1 MGGEEDNPEARS
13 SQKNSEG
20 DIKILGR
27 TISEWAES
35 PAPDRAMIADHIYW
49 TWYGKTYPKP
59 APQKQD
65 VPGNE
70 PIQEKAETPSK
81 RWWIESPQEL
91 QADEPGYLC
100 ETCRHIDFKYLIN
113 SPIEQVLE
121 EIQVN
126 SLAHILEHEKCAFCR
141 LVASTIRKVAEGREI
156 DTTVAEEPVM
166 CTMRTLPIETDTRG
180 PRQMLLFTVPTPDGI
195 HGLSYIYSLTP
206 KDETSVSAVNGHK
219 SVTIPRIKYDLVKK
233 WYLDCHNGNCGSNP
247 SKSCGREMPR
257 SFRLIDVDSD
267 CIVHSIQKPRY
278 VALSY
283 VWGAARALRN
293 MKDTRKDLE
302 VKGSLLERAKELPNT
317 IKDAISL
324 TRKLGEQYLWV
335 DSLCVIQDDPDDQ
348 AQQIA
353 AMDLIYSSAI
363 LTIAAASGDTAD
375 AHLAGMPSNPREFHQ
390 HIEEMQGISLAN
402 RPSDFAQ
409 AIDKSVWNSRAWTLQ
424 ERLLS
429 PRILFVG
436 KQRCFF
442 SCQHRQDVFIESDD
456 VVESG
461 LDRKYMPTVFKD
473 YAPMMMFSSGS
484 VNISSYRRVVEAYT
498 SRQLSFAS
506 DMLNAFEGIATG
518 FRPLFRSDFVF
529 GLPRSEL
536 DSQLLWQPS
545 GPSTRRRDLVTG
557 QPLFPSWT
565 WAGWVGPVKCNID
578 ENLSRIEW
586 IERDGQPFSGKDFRY
601 PKGANQDVTRREQ
614 YRAQWKGAL
623 EDGVPYY
630 WERDN
635 PRLWFF
641 HPTAPEEQRILG
653 PNLKSTTNHLV
664 FEAETTEFNP
674 DTIDDNHYWP
684 MCLYNHKCT
693 KDKHIMCPLGLASSP
708 GKVGGYVMVPAEIS
722 TTLKRDSKDSPYAL
736 VMISRCKLDD
746 QKSRGEGNPDLL
758 VDSEATTMEEQCFP
772 DRPHIDTGGGPF
784 DQQRYDGEKPWC
796 MYNIMLVEW
805 INDVAYRLGVGKMHI
820 DAWAQ
825 AEATRKIITLG

>member
-1 MGGEEDNPEARS
+1 MGGEEGNSEAES
-13 SQKNSEG
+13 SPKNDEG

-27 TISEWAES
+27 TIPEWAAS

-49 TWYGKTYPKP
+49 TWYGKTYPKA

-65 VPGNE
+65 VPGE
-70 PIQEKAETPSK
+70 KPIKEKTETPSK
-81 RWWIESPQEL
+81 RWWIESPQQF
-91 QADEPGYLC
+91 QADEPDYLC

-113 SPIEQVLE
+113 SPLLQALE
-121 EIQVN
+121 EIPLS
-126 SLAHILEHEKCAFCR
+126 SLTRVLENENCAFCR
-141 LVASTIRKVAEGREI
+141 LVAFTIRAGVGGCEI
-156 DTTVAEEPVM
+156 DTTVDEKPVM
-166 CTMRTLPIETDTRG
+166 CSMRTLPIESDTKG
-180 PRQMLLFTVPTPDGI
+180 PRQLLLSGLPTPNKIDGPRM
-195 HGLSYIYSLTP
+195 IYCLNP
-206 KDETSVSAVNGHK
+206 KDEPSVSEVNGHK
-219 SVTIPRIKYDLVKK
+219 SLTVPHIKIDLVKK
-233 WYLDCHNGNCGSNP
+233 WYNDCNDGNCGLNP
-247 SKSCGREMPR
+247 SKSYGREMPK

-267 CIVHSIQKPRY
+267 CIVHSVQQPRY

-293 MKDTRKDLE
+293 TNDIRKDLE
-302 VKGSLLERAKELPNT
+302 IKGSLLKRAEELPNT

-324 TRKLGEQYLWV
+324 TRQLGEQYLWV

-353 AMDLIYSSAI
+353 AMDLIYSCAV

-375 AHLAGMPSNPREFHQ
+375 AHLAGMTSNPREFGQ
-390 HIEEMQGISLAN
+390 HIEKIQGINLAN
-402 RPSDFAQ
+402 RPVSFGQ
-409 AIDKSVWNSRAWTLQ
+409 AIDESVWNSRAWTLQ

-429 PRILFVG
+429 PRVLYVS

-442 SCQHRQDVFIESDD
+442 SCQHRRDAFIESDD

-461 LDRKYMPTVFKD
+461 LDRKFMPNVFKSD
-473 YAPMMMFSSGS
+473 APMMLSSGS
-484 VNISSYRRVVEAYT
+484 VNISSYSRVVEKYT
-498 SRQLSFAS
+498 SRKLSFAS

-545 GPSTRRRDLVTG
+545 GPSTRRRDPVSD
-557 QPLFPSWT
+557 QPLFPSWS

-586 IERDGQPFSGKDFRY
+586 IESGGQRFSGKDFRY
-601 PKGANQDVTRREQ
+601 PKGANQDVARRQE

-641 HPTAPEEQRILG
+641 HPTAPEEQRTLG
-653 PNLKSTTNHLV
+653 PNLKSRTNHLV

-674 DTIDDNHYWP
+674 STIDDDHYWP
-684 MCLYNHKCT
+684 MCLYDHKCT
-693 KDKHIMCPLGLASSP
+693 KDTHIMCPLGLASSP
-708 GKVGGYVMVPAEIS
+708 GKVGGYVLVPAEIS
-722 TTLKRDSKDSPYAL
+722 TTLKRNCTESPYAL
-736 VMISRCKLDD
+736 VMISRCKGPE
-746 QKSRGEGNPDLL
+746 QESRGDGNPDLL
-758 VDSEATTMEEQCFP
+758 LDSDATTMEEQSFP
-772 DRPHIDTGGGPF
+772 DRPRGRAPF
-784 DQQRYDGEKPWC
+784 DQQRYDGEKAWC

-805 INDVAYRLGVGKMHI
+805 IANVAYRVGVGKMHI

-825 AEATRKIITLG
+825 AEPTRKQITLG